1 MGALFLMYL
10 SNLFFT
16 KSGISRSPIDFNFI
30 WLLIWAISS

>member
-10 SNLFFT
+10 TNLFFT

-30 WLLIWAISS
+30 LLLILAISS